1 MTLNRYAPERH
12 IEAPKGPELPPKPE
26 MPDCCAGGCATC
38 VLMDYADE
46 MAAWRAECA
55 RIEAATK
62 VSPDR
67 H

>member
-1 MTLNRYAPERH
+1 MSD
-12 IEAPKGPELPPKPE
+12 PKPDASKRLELPPRPD

-55 RIEAATK
+55 KIEAAAK
-62 VSPDR
+62 LSPNR